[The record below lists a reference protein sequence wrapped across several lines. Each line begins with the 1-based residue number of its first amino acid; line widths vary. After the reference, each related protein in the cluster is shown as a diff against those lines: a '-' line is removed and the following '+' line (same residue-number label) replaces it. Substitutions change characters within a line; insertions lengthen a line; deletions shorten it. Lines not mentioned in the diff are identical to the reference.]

1 MTVDV
6 GDGVKEMGWEEG
18 GGEVPLID
26 EGVGGDTREP
36 TEVIVLFLSSIE
48 QSGGSSKKVTSLSLI
63 GKWEPLVHC
72 IWVENG
78 VGE

>member
-1 MTVDV
+1 M
-6 GDGVKEMGWEEG
+6 GDGFKEMGGEEG
-18 GGEVPLID
+18 GGEVPVID
-26 EGVGGDTREP
+26 EGSGEIRREP

-48 QSGGSSKKVTSLSLI
+48 QSGGSSKKVMSLSLT